1 MLKRIARFRA
11 LPLESKLLFA
21 RAWLMLGWY
30 RAAIGLASFKRLSAN
45 LQHSPAPLL
54 PVTPTRSQCEQAA
67 VTGRLVARA
76 AAVTP
81 WNSSCLVQVLVV
93 QRLLAESGIPGQFHL
108 GASHHRG
115 VSGCDGELSAH
126 AWLQCGDCIVNGE
139 EGHELFE
146 VLSTYS
152 WGGRID

>member
-1 MLKRIARFRA
+1 VLKRIARFRA
-11 LPLESKLLFA
+11 LPLESKLLFI

-30 RAAIGLASFKRLSAN
+30 RAAIGLVSFKRLSTD
-45 LQHSPAPLL
+45 LHHSPAPELAA
-54 PVTPTRSQCEQAA
+54 TPTRSQREQAA
-67 VTGRLVARA
+67 VTGRLVAQA
-76 AAVTP
+76 ATVTP
-81 WNSSCLVQVLVV
+81 WNSPCLVQVLVV
-93 QRLLAESGIPGQFHL
+93 QRLLAARGIPGQFYL
-108 GASHHRG
+108 GASHYRG
-115 VSGCDGELSAH
+115 EPGQGSELSAH